1 VLSSI
6 ITPDL
11 FASALRMATPLALAA
26 IGGTI
31 CERSGVVNIALEGI
45 MLCGAFAGVAVTL
58 AFGNPWLGVVAAV
71 VAGVAIAAIHAFTS
85 INLRSDQVVS
95 GTAINILALGV
106 TGFLMEIMYGHP
118 GTTDS
123 IITIRPVFR
132 FATERGV
139 TLPGTIWHWINTVFL
154 SHTPIVYMAIII
166 AVVAQWAMYNTRW
179 GLHLRALGEHPRAV
193 DTVGVS
199 VLKGRWVAVLMSGAL
214 AGLAGA
220 NLTLEQV
227 GSFTENMTN
236 GRGSSPWPRTSS
248 AAGLRWVRTGRR
260 YCSVSPMRSRS
271 SCRSSAVRST
281 SPHSSSSCCRTCLRS
296 SCSRESWGGR
306 SVPQLSAGPTRRASP
321 SCSCVTAGASRW
333 CGRSPDCSVPC
344 SVSRRTYQAP
354 PMSPTRTT
362 PSSASIGRSGE
373 KSHPL
378 RAVRNT

>member
-1 VLSSI
+1 MLANI

-45 MLCGAFAGVAVTL
+45 MLCGAFAGIAVTL
-58 AFGNPWLGVVAAV
+58 AFGNPWLGIVAAV
-71 VAGVAIAAIHAFTS
+71 LAGVLIASIHAFTS

-118 GTTDS
+118 GTTDA
-123 IITIRPVFR
+123 ITTIKPIFR
-132 FATERGV
+132 FASDRASGG
-139 TLPGTIWHWINTVFL
+139 LGTVWHWINTIVF
-154 SHTPIVYMAIII
+154 SHTPIVYSAIVI

-236 GRGSSPWPRTSS
+236 GRGFIAL
-248 AAGLRWVRTGRR
+248 AANIFGRWTPVGSYAASLLFGFADALQIKLQIFRGDINIPPQLFLMLPYVLTVVVLAG
-260 YCSVSPMRSRS
+260 V
-271 SCRSSAVRST
+271 V
-281 SPHSSSSCCRTCLRS
+281 
-296 SCSRESWGGR
+296 GR
-306 SVPQLSAGPTRRASP
+306 SVGPAAVGKP
-321 SCSCVTAGASRW
+321 
-333 CGRSPDCSVPC
+333 
-344 SVSRRTYQAP
+344 Y
-354 PMSPTRTT
+354 
-362 PSSASIGRSGE
+362 E
-373 KSHPL
+373 KK
-378 RAVRNT
+378 